1 VGRAPAAAGR
11 AIRETSRVPYDHEH
25 DVAKFRTESQSA
37 QDPDVKS
44 FAAKTLP
51 TLAHHLEMAK
61 EVSARTGS
69 ATSGAGANRD

>member
-1 VGRAPAAAGR
+1 MV
-11 AIRETSRVPYDHEH
+11 EDHEH

-37 QDPDVKS
+37 QDPDIKS

-51 TLAHHLEMAK
+51 TLEYHLEMAK

-69 ATSGAGANRD
+69 ATSGAGANWQGSLKAPC